1 MCCSSEL
8 LSSQLILYGIINLYH
23 QDADKYKLAH
33 PRNFY
38 YLNQSHMYELE
49 GVSDAEEYLKT
60 RRAMDIVGICFSD
73 QVHLALIPTLGQKIT
88 KFLFLLINN
97 FDS

>member
-1 MCCSSEL
+1 
-8 LSSQLILYGIINLYH
+8 
-23 QDADKYKLAH
+23 
-33 PRNFY
+33 
-38 YLNQSHMYELE
+38 MYELE

-88 KFLFLLINN
+88 KFLFLLIKN